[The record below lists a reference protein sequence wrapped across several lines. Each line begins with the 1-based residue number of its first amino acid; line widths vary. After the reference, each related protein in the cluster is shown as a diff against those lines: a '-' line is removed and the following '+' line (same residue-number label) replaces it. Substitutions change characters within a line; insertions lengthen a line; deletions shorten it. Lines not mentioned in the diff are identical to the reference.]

1 MSNVLAIQQ
10 TQGGALAQSPAAGRM
25 AVADVIQHYAM
36 VQEVKQ
42 AIMKPKVHF
51 DTIPGTP
58 KPTLLKPGA
67 EALCMAFRVADDYVV
82 EDLSTPDAVR
92 YRVKCIGS
100 HQVAQAKL
108 GEGMGEASSDEEKYR
123 WRKAVCDEEFDET
136 PANLRRIKYGKDR
149 NGSFYKQKQ
158 IRTEPADMRNTV
170 LKMALKRAKVGMTIN
185 VTACSD
191 MFSQDLEDM
200 DDAMRDHIARHGEE
214 GGGAPEP
221 ATQTYYLQADFD
233 ANLPIWK
240 KVIAKGTKPD
250 DVIAK
255 INSANL
261 KTPLS
266 DAQKEVIRSLAQA
279 SQAAATPAPA
289 AATASTSTATST
301 ADADAGAGAAVQISH
316 ADVLAK
322 LRAAANEDALNTAL
336 DLANSVT
343 RTEEER
349 AAEEACYDECLA
361 KLRG

>member
-1 MSNVLAIQQ
+1 MNALTTQENRAI
-10 TQGGALAQSPAAGRM
+10 AQSPAATRM

-42 AIMKPKVHF
+42 AIMKPRVHY
-51 DTIPGTP
+51 DTIQGTP

-67 EALCMAFRVADDYVV
+67 EALCMAFRVADDYIV

-123 WRKAVCDEEFDET
+123 WRRAVCDEEWEET

-149 NGSFYKQKQ
+149 GGGFYKQKQ

-200 DDAMRDHIARHGEE
+200 DDAMRDHLARHGED
-214 GGGAPEP
+214 APEQPEQPTAPAVWPDEAFSKQLPKFLKALAGGKTADEVIAWAETKGQLTEAQKDAIRAPQAATEAP
-221 ATQTYYLQADFD
+221 ATEPVD
-233 ANLPIWK
+233 
-240 KVIAKGTKPD
+240 G
-250 DVIAK
+250 
-255 INSANL
+255 
-261 KTPLS
+261 
-266 DAQKEVIRSLAQA
+266 
-279 SQAAATPAPA
+279 
-289 AATASTSTATST
+289 
-301 ADADAGAGAAVQISH
+301 
-316 ADVLAK
+316 
-322 LRAAANEDALNTAL
+322 
-336 DLANSVT
+336 
-343 RTEEER
+343 
-349 AAEEACYDECLA
+349 
-361 KLRG
+361 

>member
-1 MSNVLAIQQ
+1 VSNVLSIQQ
-10 TQGGALAQSPAAGRM
+10 PQGGALAQSPAATRM
-25 AVADVIQHYAM
+25 AVADVIAHYAM

-67 EALCMAFRVADDYVV
+67 EALCMAFRVADDYIV

-92 YRVKCIGS
+92 YRVKCVGS

-136 PANLRRIKYGKDR
+136 PTNLRRVKYGKDR
-149 NGSFYKQKQ
+149 GGGFYKQKQ

-200 DDAMRDHIARHGEE
+200 DDAMRDHLARHGDE
-214 GGGAPEP
+214 GGGIDPDNKDKP
-221 ATQTYYLQADFD
+221 AE
-233 ANLPIWK
+233 K
-240 KVIAKGTKPD
+240 KPFPDEAFAKHMTAWQKAVNKG
-250 DVIAK
+250 
-255 INSANL
+255 
-261 KTPLS
+261 KTPTEVLATVEQFNPDLTLS
-266 DAQKEVIRSLAQA
+266 QTQRDTILALK
-279 SQAAATPAPA
+279 PVGPA
-289 AATASTSTATST
+289 AAAASGDAPQVTYAKVDEQMRAARTPDQFDVAATLIAAV
-301 ADADAGAGAAVQISH
+301 ADAKQQEELKRTYQELVDAM
-316 ADVLAK
+316 
-322 LRAAANEDALNTAL
+322 NEPAPGPN
-336 DLANSVT
+336 V
-343 RTEEER
+343 
-349 AAEEACYDECLA
+349 
-361 KLRG
+361 

>member
-1 MSNVLAIQQ
+1 MNAVVQLQP
-10 TQGGALAQSPAAGRM
+10 QGGALAAQSPAATRM

-42 AIMKPKVHF
+42 AIMKPKVHY

-67 EALCMAFRVADDYVV
+67 EALCMAFRVADDYLV

-123 WRKAVCDEEFDET
+123 WRKAVCDEEWDET

-149 NGSFYKQKQ
+149 SGGFYRQKQ

-191 MFSQDLEDM
+191 MFGQDLEDLT
-200 DDAMRDHIARHGEE
+200 DALREHITE
-214 GGGAPEP
+214 
-221 ATQTYYLQADFD
+221 
-233 ANLPIWK
+233 
-240 KVIAKGTKPD
+240 
-250 DVIAK
+250 
-255 INSANL
+255 
-261 KTPLS
+261 
-266 DAQKEVIRSLAQA
+266 
-279 SQAAATPAPA
+279 
-289 AATASTSTATST
+289 
-301 ADADAGAGAAVQISH
+301 ADAGAGQAGDAPAQKRPYPDDAFADNMKAWQKAVNKGKTP
-316 ADVLAK
+316 AEVLATVEQFAPDLALSDAQRAQILALK
-322 LRAAANEDALNTAL
+322 PAGAAAAKSAGVTDAQPKVTYAVLADRLKAAADRDSAL
-336 DLANSVT
+336 LVLDEGRALPADQQKDLQKAFDAQFSQ
-343 RTEEER
+343 
-349 AAEEACYDECLA
+349 D
-361 KLRG
+361 

>member
-1 MSNVLAIQQ
+1 MNAVVQFQPQA
-10 TQGGALAQSPAAGRM
+10 GAVAPAATRM

-67 EALCMAFRVADDYVV
+67 EALCMAFRVADDYQV

-123 WRKAVCDEEFDET
+123 WRKAVCDEEWENT
-136 PANLRRIKYGKDR
+136 PANLRRTKYGKAQ
-149 NGSFYKQKQ
+149 GGGFYTQKQ

-191 MFSQDLEDM
+191 MFSQDLEDL
-200 DDAMRDHIARHGEE
+200 DEATRDHLARHGEE
-214 GGGAPEP
+214 P
-221 ATQTYYLQADFD
+221 QD
-233 ANLPIWK
+233 
-240 KVIAKGTKPD
+240 
-250 DVIAK
+250 
-255 INSANL
+255 
-261 KTPLS
+261 
-266 DAQKEVIRSLAQA
+266 
-279 SQAAATPAPA
+279 QAAAAKPVAEKKPFPDDSFAQSMKAWQKAVNKGKKPEEVLATVEEYNPDFALSQAQRDAILALKPA
-289 AATASTSTATST
+289 T
-301 ADADAGAGAAVQISH
+301 DAAV
-316 ADVLAK
+316 
-322 LRAAANEDALNTAL
+322 
-336 DLANSVT
+336 NS
-343 RTEEER
+343 
-349 AAEEACYDECLA
+349 AGGAE
-361 KLRG
+361 GGSQ